1 MDSGKRFA
9 LLKVVFVLFL
19 AGLVFFGN
27 VPIFVAT
34 YVVLFVFVT
43 ARVVLTPGDRSTKA
57 WLIISYI
64 AVVVLQIVM
73 IANFTLGYGVTEGA
87 GYLFR
92 RLLAVGTL
100 LLPVLVSRY
109 VVAGKYGH
117 FHMPSVEDATTI
129 GISSIFSA
137 HEIIKR
143 ATLVANDT
151 KKKLCAKNLKEGAI
165 ELMRH
170 DSFNY
175 INNGSLNSSYF
186 ERAAQS
192 MSDPNIYI
200 IISKT
205 GSPVSE
211 IISIFTQKQYNHA
224 SLSFDADLQTIISY
238 NGGERV
244 YPPGLNAEMLEHL
257 QKTDDARILVY
268 SLPCPP
274 EKKQMMLDKIAEIN
288 AEGSAYNMIGLF
300 VNRSHKPNIM
310 YCSQFVYTMLHYAE
324 IAHFTKPNS
333 KVVNPTDLVEQD
345 YYKKLTF
352 VKEIKFVS

>member
-1 MDSGKRFA
+1 MDSGKRFV
-9 LLKVVFVLFL
+9 LLKILFVIFL
-19 AGLVFFGN
+19 AGLVFFAN
-27 VPIFVAT
+27 VTIFVAT
-34 YVVLFVFVT
+34 YIVLFVFVT
-43 ARVVLTPGDRSTKA
+43 ARVVLTPGESSTKA
-57 WLIISYI
+57 WLIISYV
-64 AVVVLQIVM
+64 AVVVLQIIM
-73 IANFTLGYGVTEGA
+73 IANFTLGYGAIEGA
-87 GYLFR
+87 GYLLR

-100 LLPVLVSRY
+100 LLPILVSRY
-109 VVAGKYGH
+109 VIAGKYGH

-129 GISSIFSA
+129 GLSTFFSA
-137 HEIIKR
+137 HDIIKR

-151 KKKLCAKNLKEGAI
+151 KKKLCAKNLKESAV

-175 INNGSLNSSYF
+175 INNGSLNESYF
-186 ERAAQS
+186 EKAAQS
-192 MSDPNIYI
+192 MDDPNIYI
-200 IISKT
+200 IVSKT

-244 YPPGLNAEMLEHL
+244 YPPGLNAEMIEYLH
-257 QKTDDARILVY
+257 KADDARILVY

-274 EKKQMMLDKIAEIN
+274 EKKQMLLNKVAEIN
-288 AEGSAYNMIGLF
+288 SEGSAYNMIGLF

-310 YCSQFVYTMLHYAE
+310 YCSQFVYTMLHYAG
-324 IAHFTKPNS
+324 IAHFTKPNG
-333 KVVNPTDLVEQD
+333 KVVNPTDLIEQD

-352 VKEIKFVS
+352 VQEITF